1 MLNKKCFIALL
12 CITLVVSFITPA
24 LASNNQETYY
34 LFNESTGTSTVFDPN
49 NHKENIMLDPKPDKK
64 TIVDEKN
71 AVDVTPLSVTYK
83 VLDHYDQ
90 NSAVIDYKKKY
101 VGTSRLDNTANPYTS
116 ATLIFEASSSGSWS
130 ASATVTGE
138 TSAEL
143 NLIVTKV
150 DATVSVGGTTS
161 RTWTSGYKY
170 GSSLTVPPGRIGE
183 IAAYIPGTSSNGYAV
198 YKVYDLDSGNYVGTE
213 SYPRGAIVP
222 AENFW
227 NMVTKVI

>member
-1 MLNKKCFIALL
+1 MLNKRCSIALL
-12 CITLVVSFITPA
+12 CITLLLIFITPA
-24 LASNNQETYY
+24 LASSSQETYN

-49 NHKENIMLDPKPDKK
+49 NNEEIIKFDPKPDKK

-71 AVDVTPLSVTYK
+71 AIDVTPLSITYK

-90 NSAVIDYKKKY
+90 NSAVVDYKKKY

-116 ATLIFEASSSGSWS
+116 ATLTFQASSSGSWA

-150 DATVSVGGTTS
+150 DATISVGGTNT
-161 RTWTSGYKY
+161 RTWTSGYTY

-198 YKVYDLDSGNYVGTE
+198 YKVYDLDSGNYVGTQ